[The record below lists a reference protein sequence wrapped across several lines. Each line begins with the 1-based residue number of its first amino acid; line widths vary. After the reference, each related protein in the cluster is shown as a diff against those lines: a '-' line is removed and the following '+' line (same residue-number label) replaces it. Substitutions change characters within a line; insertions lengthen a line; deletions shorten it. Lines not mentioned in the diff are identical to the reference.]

1 MQQTDIQGFYI
12 NLDRSLDRRASMEQ
26 ALARCGLRDMI
37 ARFPARVGDERQKGI
52 TVNELGCFL
61 SHQAIIDSIVDDRP
75 TLVLEDDTY
84 FPQRFPE
91 YFSIIL
97 DKCVDH
103 DWDILF
109 LNKMISFTDLRA
121 VYQMIRKKR
130 AAGDIYSDQFRD
142 FSIEECKGLYVS
154 GAGAYLVRPGAA
166 GKVAEVLRKA
176 ADANYPKP
184 VDIVYLNAINAGTL
198 KAKFAFPYI
207 LGVNSHL
214 ESTLKLR
221 AGGNNGLLFNDILNL
236 FVAGG
241 EVDPLRLRALD
252 AVHDIPF
259 DADAFIASQIIYRR
273 LTR

>member
-1 MQQTDIQGFYI
+1 MQQADIHGFYI

-26 ALARCGLRDMI
+26 ALARCGLASTI
-37 ARFPARVGDERQKGI
+37 ERFPARSGDERQKGI

-61 SHQAIIDSIVDDRP
+61 SHQAIIDAIDDDRP

-84 FPQRFPE
+84 FPPRFSE
-91 YFSIIL
+91 YFSLIL
-97 DKCVDH
+97 EKSVEH
-103 DWDILF
+103 EWDILF

-142 FSIEECKGLYVS
+142 FSIEECKGLYIS
-154 GAGAYLVRPGAA
+154 GAGAYLVRAGAA
-166 GKVAEVLRKA
+166 GKVAETLRSA
-176 ADANYPKP
+176 ADENYPKP
-184 VDIVYLNAINAGTL
+184 VDIVYLKAINAGTL

-241 EVDPLRLRALD
+241 DLDQLRLRGFD
-252 AVHDIPF
+252 AFHDIPF
-259 DADAFIASQIIYRR
+259 DADAFVASQIIYRR
-273 LTR
+273 LAR